1 MTLLPLILI
10 PFFVMGAAGYLRA
23 RDVLQE
29 QITTQLNSSIS
40 FQVDAIA
47 EWASLRRIRLDADA
61 HRPVVE
67 EAMLDLHR
75 VPPGTQT
82 FALRSE
88 EMRIILEDL
97 RASRASVLFNQL
109 LVADAATNE
118 ILVSTSSEMEGE
130 TLELMGTFDFTNIE
144 HQHLT
149 LTEFNDAL
157 LAPESIAILSMVP
170 IDFEDDG
177 QAELLLVGVTVGDRI
192 NELLTQLERTL
203 QASGIYNLANAES
216 FLAIEPDVI
225 VNINPTTLALSG
237 VSAAN
242 HPIFHAGSADAVN
255 IQEYFNLS
263 DVRVQG
269 GFGWIPE
276 MGLGIAVE
284 LPQGDIFSTIN
295 SLGPFSALLLV
306 SISLVTILV
315 IIFATNRMLAPLGTL
330 TEFANR
336 ISRGEWLHR
345 VPEERTDELGQLAS
359 AFNRMADDL
368 SGMYRSL
375 EDKVEERTRFMQT
388 AADVARAVVA
398 TPNLDDLLRRTVD
411 QIRDSFD
418 FYHVSIFLLDEKG
431 EYAVLRESTG
441 EVGQALKARN
451 HRLKVGSQSIIGWVT
466 DNNMPRVASEV
477 GEDPVHF
484 RNELLPETRAE
495 AAVPLQVAGRILG
508 ALDVQSTEP
517 EAFDENVIE
526 VIQTLADQLSAAIQ
540 NAELAQTSAT
550 AAQRARTLSDITTQ
564 LSGLMDIDEVLQTTG
579 RALYQALGQP
589 EIMIKLQSGP
599 PTPAGYHET
608 ETRPV
613 VGPDDRSE

>member
-23 RDVLQE
+23 RDILQD
-29 QITTQLNSSIS
+29 QITTQLNTSIS

-47 EWASLRRIRLDADA
+47 EWASSREIRLDADA
-61 HRPVVE
+61 HRPIVE
-67 EAMLDLHR
+67 QTMLNLNQLTPGAPSHIRQADELRDL
-75 VPPGTQT
+75 
-82 FALRSE
+82 LD
-88 EMRIILEDL
+88 DL
-97 RASRASVLFNQL
+97 RTSRASVLFNHIL
-109 LVADAATNE
+109 LADAATNE
-118 ILVSTSSEMEGE
+118 ILVSTLTDWEGE
-130 TLELMGTFDFTNIE
+130 TLDLMGTFDIQSEE
-144 HQHLT
+144 HGHRT
-149 LTEFNDAL
+149 LTEFNDPL
-157 LAPESIAILSMVP
+157 LAPEGMAVLSVVA
-170 IDFEDDG
+170 IDFEEDG
-177 QAELLLVGVTVGDRI
+177 QVELLLVGVTVGDRI
-192 NELLTQLERTL
+192 NELLNQLESTL
-203 QASGIYNLANAES
+203 LASGIYNLASAES
-216 FLAIEPDVI
+216 YLAIEPDI
-225 VNINPTTLALSG
+225 IANINPTTLSLTG
-237 VSAAN
+237 TSAAN
-242 HPIFHAGSADAVN
+242 HPIFHSGSADEVN

-269 GFGWIPE
+269 GFGWVPG

-284 LPQGDIFSTIN
+284 LPQSDIFATIY
-295 SLGPFSALLLV
+295 SLGPFTVLLLV
-306 SISLVTILV
+306 SISIVTVLV
-315 IIFATNRMLAPLGTL
+315 IIYASNRMLEPLGTL
-330 TEFANR
+330 TEFSER

-345 VPEERTDELGQLAS
+345 VPEDRNDELGQLAS

-375 EDKVEERTRFMQT
+375 EDKVEERTRFIRT

-411 QIRDSFD
+411 QIKESFD
-418 FYHVSIFLLDEKG
+418 FYHVSIFLLDNNG

-466 DNNMPRVASEV
+466 ENNMPRVASEV

-495 AAVPLQVAGRILG
+495 AAVPLQVGGRVMG

-517 EAFDENVIE
+517 EAFDESVIE
-526 VIQTLADQLSAAIQ
+526 VLQTLADQLCAAIQ
-540 NAELAQTSAT
+540 NADLAETSAT
-550 AAQRARTLSDITTQ
+550 VAQRARTLSEITTQ
-564 LSGLMDIDEVLQTTG
+564 LSGIMDVDEVLQTTG

-589 EIMIKLQSGP
+589 EIMIKLETESSSS
-599 PTPAGYHET
+599 AGYQET

-613 VGPDDRSE
+613 IQPDNGSE